1 MNYVLTIDTTN
12 PEKTAILLAEN
23 LCSEPQAKNPP
34 ELKKR
39 SFANAQDDITVLAK
53 KIWKAKTHQSEE
65 LLPAVDKLL
74 KQHKVLPKN
83 LGLIIVCIG
92 PGSFTG
98 IRVGVA
104 TANAMAFVL
113 DVPIIGIKAK
123 NKSIVRITQEGFALF
138 KKGKIRKGIIARP
151 FYNKKPNIT
160 TPKKK

>member
-1 MNYVLTIDTTN
+1 MKNFKILTIDTTD
-12 PEKTAILLAEN
+12 PEKTAILLASIN
-23 LCSEPQAKNPP
+23 CHPGLDPGSKI
-34 ELKKR
+34 LKQV
-39 SFANAQDDITVLAK
+39 QDDVRIIAK
-53 KIWKAKTHQSEE
+53 KTWRARTHQSEE
-65 LLPAVDKLL
+65 LLPAIDKLL
-74 KQHKVLPKN
+74 KQSKIKTEN

-104 TANAMAFVL
+104 TANAMAFGL

-138 KKGKIRKGIIARP
+138 KKGKIKKGIIAKP
-151 FYNKKPNIT
+151 FYDKAPNIT